1 MKKLFR
7 TGLMTALAVT
17 LATGWCYAA
26 TIMFPYINSNPGN
39 LSTIVNVINTAT
51 LANLGCNATETLQ
64 LHYRYMT
71 KPVTAEPVDA
81 CDEKDFYR
89 PSTTNDLVT
98 FDVAGQIVSPNGGEA
113 MFGDATD
120 YNGGAGAPAFD
131 LPNMGYTDARRG
143 YLLVNHRCS
152 VTGEVPAAG
161 TGLLDGEVM
170 LLDLVNG
177 AAWGYEAALADQTVA
192 AIGNYAFADIVAAP
206 LFNPATGATT
216 ELLGENGATAAPVTL
231 YPRDKFQTRFFVTP
245 LIISTDVASTNDMS
259 LTPVTQQKR
268 TQIQLLDANGNVG
281 VTDRD
286 ENPASGGGPIH
297 VRCVAG
303 IDLADL
309 TGGFGTWFDAQGG
322 WAYVDLLD
330 PIALTDPPENEA
342 SVTTADDHC
351 AVVYKLQFGSP
362 DFAAGSMINSISVVR
377 TDRIED

>member
-1 MKKLFR
+1 M
-7 TGLMTALAVT
+7 
-17 LATGWCYAA
+17 
-26 TIMFPYINSNPGN
+26 
-39 LSTIVNVINTAT
+39 
-51 LANLGCNATETLQ
+51 
-64 LHYRYMT
+64 
-71 KPVTAEPVDA
+71 
-81 CDEKDFYR
+81 
-89 PSTTNDLVT
+89 
-98 FDVAGQIVSPNGGEA
+98 
-113 MFGDATD
+113 
-120 YNGGAGAPAFD
+120 
-131 LPNMGYTDARRG
+131 
-143 YLLVNHRCS
+143 
-152 VTGEVPAAG
+152 
-161 TGLLDGEVM
+161 
-170 LLDLVNG
+170 
-177 AAWGYEAALADQTVA
+177 
-192 AIGNYAFADIVAAP
+192 
-206 LFNPATGATT
+206 
-216 ELLGENGATAAPVTL
+216 TL
-231 YPRDKFQTRFFVTP
+231 YPPDEFQTRFFVTP